1 MAPLGLHLSKI
12 SHYNVNE
19 LWGLPEI
26 SKSMYDIVEVAEGDL
41 ETPALHGGGGVI
53 LSRSV

>member
-12 SHYNVNE
+12 SYYNVNE
-19 LWGLPEI
+19 LWGLPEV
-26 SKSMYDIVEVAEGDL
+26 SNLVEVAEGGL
-41 ETPALHGGGGVI
+41 ETPTLHGGGGVI